1 MVSSNAER
9 QCCRSSIEH
18 IAKRFFVLRRILD
31 TEEKTL
37 VSPTTRWYV
46 NIPLIIVE
54 VEYAEELLSDCA
66 HPGAVA
72 VC

>member
-54 VEYAEELLSDCA
+54 VEYGDHREVGEHLQ
-66 HPGAVA
+66 
-72 VC
+72 